1 MKTFFTTLAFAL
13 LASASVSFAA
23 PLKLCSGSTSGIYF
37 EAATDIAKSV
47 GRGLQVEIVE
57 TLGTSDNIERAL
69 LSSDQPDSCDAL
81 IVQPDGMVEAAKSSP
96 GISKKIRQVGSLH
109 REYLHVLCGKNSGV
123 DDLGDLE
130 DDPSKYSIAVG
141 ERGSG
146 GYLVW
151 QNLIR
156 EDEDYAS
163 VTPVYE
169 GGTSALSSVA
179 AGDVTCA
186 IVPAGLK
193 NGIMNDADGMFADDL
208 VLVGAND
215 KDFNDAVGFD
225 GKPIYEYREIDGVY
239 PNLQGFWGDV
249 NTLSWNAR
257 VLINTEK
264 VTDSKTRD
272 AFIRAVS
279 QAAVGIKGKYGK

>member
-1 MKTFFTTLAFAL
+1 MIKTVFLGTALAL
-13 LASASVSFAA
+13 MASSAFAA
-23 PLKLCSGSTSGIYF
+23 PLKLCSGSTSGIYY
-37 EAATDIAKSV
+37 EAATDIAKSAS
-47 GRGLQVEIVE
+47 RGLQIEVVES
-57 TLGTSDNIERAL
+57 LGTSDNIERSL
-69 LSSDQPDSCDAL
+69 LASDAPDSCDAF
-81 IVQPDGMVEAAKSSP
+81 IGQPDGLVDAAKSSP
-96 GISKKIRQVGSLH
+96 GLSKKIRQVGALH

-146 GYLVW
+146 AYLVW

-169 GGTSALSSVA
+169 GGTSALSSVV
-179 AGDVTCA
+179 AGDITCA
-186 IVPAGLK
+186 LVPAGLK
-193 NGIMNDADGMFADDL
+193 NGMMNDADSMFADDL
-208 VLVGAND
+208 SLVGAND
-215 KDFNDAVGFD
+215 KDFDDAPGLD

-249 NTLSWNAR
+249 STITWAAR
-257 VLINTEK
+257 VYINNEK